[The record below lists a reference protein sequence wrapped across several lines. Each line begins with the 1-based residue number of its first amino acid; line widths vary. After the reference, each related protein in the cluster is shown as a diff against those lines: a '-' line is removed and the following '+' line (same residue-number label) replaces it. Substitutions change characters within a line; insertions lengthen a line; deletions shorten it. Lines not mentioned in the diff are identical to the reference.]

1 MNNSCPI
8 INERVDENLIRLNSG
23 IVFIVLVIFIFTP
36 AKWLIIAISID
47 FAIRIFLGVKR
58 SPLCMVLKVALNAA
72 NVEPCMINSG
82 PKRFAAKL
90 GLGFSIVITTLVL
103 LNLVAA
109 ATIAGVIMAVIVGS
123 EAFLGYCVGC
133 KIYQILTT
141 LGLKL

>member
-72 NVEPCMINSG
+72 NVEPCMINAG